1 MEVEV
6 IRIQIIGII
15 GSLFLLFLVIE
26 LIRRGKLK
34 IEFSLLW
41 FFMSILFLL
50 VSIFRGL
57 LDKFSYMVGIGYP
70 PSALFLILLIGLI
83 MILIHFSTV
92 ISNLKEAKK
101 TLTQKIGLLEIEIER
116 LKKELEKCRD

>member
-6 IRIQIIGII
+6 VRIQIIGII
-15 GSLFLLFLVIE
+15 GSVFLLFLVIE

-41 FFMSILFLL
+41 FFMSVLFLF
-50 VSIFRGL
+50 VSILRGL

-70 PSALFLILLIGLI
+70 PSALFLILLLGLI

-101 TLTQKIGLLEIEIER
+101 TLTQRIGLLEIEIER
-116 LKKELEKCRD
+116 LKKELEKCKD

>member
-15 GSLFLLFLVIE
+15 GSVFLIIFVLE
-26 LIRRGKLK
+26 LIRKGRLK

-41 FFMSILFLL
+41 FFISVLFLFL
-50 VSIFRGL
+50 SIFRGL

-70 PSALFLILLIGLI
+70 PSALFLILLLGLI
-83 MILIHFSTV
+83 VILIHFSVV

-101 TLTQKIGLLEIEIER
+101 TLTQKIALLEIEIER
-116 LKKELEKCRD
+116 LRKEFDKCKD

>member
-6 IRIQIIGII
+6 VRIQIIGII
-15 GSLFLLFLVIE
+15 GSAFLLLLVIE

-41 FFMSILFLL
+41 VFMSALFLL

-70 PSALFLILLIGLI
+70 PSALFLILLLGLI

-101 TLTQKIGLLEIEIER
+101 ALTQRIGLLEIEIKK
-116 LKKELEKCRD
+116 LKEELEKCKV

>member
-6 IRIQIIGII
+6 VRIQIIGII
-15 GSLFLLFLVIE
+15 GSVFLLFLVIE

-41 FFMSILFLL
+41 FFMSVLFLF
-50 VSIFRGL
+50 VSILRGL

-70 PSALFLILLIGLI
+70 PSALFLILLLGLI
-83 MILIHFSTV
+83 MILIHFSIV

-101 TLTQKIGLLEIEIER
+101 TLTQRIGLLEIEIER
-116 LKKELEKCRD
+116 LKKELEKCKD

>member
-6 IRIQIIGII
+6 FRIQIIGII
-15 GSLFLLFLVIE
+15 GSIFLLFLVIE
-26 LIRRGKLK
+26 LIRRGKLR

-41 FFMSILFLL
+41 FFISVLFLF
-50 VSIFRGL
+50 VSIFRSL
-57 LDKFSYMVGIGYP
+57 LDKFSYLVGIGYP
-70 PSALFLILLIGLI
+70 PSALFLILLLGLI

-101 TLTQKIGLLEIEIER
+101 VLTQRVGLLEIEIER
-116 LKKELEKCRD
+116 LKKEIEKCKD

>member
-15 GSLFLLFLVIE
+15 GSVFLIIFVLE
-26 LIRRGKLK
+26 LIRRGRLK

-41 FFMSILFLL
+41 FFISVLFLFL
-50 VSIFRGL
+50 SIFRGL

-70 PSALFLILLIGLI
+70 PSALFLILLLGLI
-83 MILIHFSTV
+83 VILIHFSVV

-101 TLTQKIGLLEIEIER
+101 TLTQKIALLEIEFER
-116 LKKELEKCRD
+116 LRKELDKCKD

>member
-6 IRIQIIGII
+6 VRIQIIGII
-15 GSLFLLFLVIE
+15 GSVFLLFLVIE
-26 LIRRGKLK
+26 LIRRGRLK

-41 FFMSILFLL
+41 FFMSVLFLF

-70 PSALFLILLIGLI
+70 PSALFLILLLGLI

-101 TLTQKIGLLEIEIER
+101 TLTQRIGLLEIEIER
-116 LKKELEKCRD
+116 LKKELEKCKD

>member
-1 MEVEV
+1 MEVEIV
-6 IRIQIIGII
+6 RIQIIGII
-15 GSLFLLFLVIE
+15 GSAFLLFLVIE

-34 IEFSLLW
+34 IEFSILW
-41 FFMSILFLL
+41 FFMSLLFLL

-70 PSALFLILLIGLI
+70 PSALFLILLLGSI

-92 ISNLKEAKK
+92 ISNLKEDRK
-101 TLTQKIGLLEIEIER
+101 TLAQKIGLLEIEIEK
-116 LKKELEKCRD
+116 LKKEFEKCKE

>member
-6 IRIQIIGII
+6 VRIQIIGII
-15 GSLFLLFLVIE
+15 GSVFLLFLVIE

-41 FFMSILFLL
+41 FLMSVLFLF

-70 PSALFLILLIGLI
+70 PSALFLILLLGLI

-101 TLTQKIGLLEIEIER
+101 TLTQRIGLLEIEIER
-116 LKKELEKCRD
+116 LKKELEKCKV

>member
-6 IRIQIIGII
+6 VRIQIIGII
-15 GSLFLLFLVIE
+15 GSAFLLLLVIE

-41 FFMSILFLL
+41 FFISLLFLL

-57 LDKFSYMVGIGYP
+57 LDKFSYMIGIGYP
-70 PSALFLILLIGLI
+70 PSALFLILLLGLI

-101 TLTQKIGLLEIEIER
+101 TLAQKIGLLQIEIDR
-116 LKKELEKCRD
+116 LKKELEKCKD

>member
-15 GSLFLLFLVIE
+15 GSVFLIIFVLE
-26 LIRRGKLK
+26 LIRKGRLK

-41 FFMSILFLL
+41 FFISVLFLFL
-50 VSIFRGL
+50 SIFRGL
-57 LDKFSYMVGIGYP
+57 LDKFSYMVWIGYP
-70 PSALFLILLIGLI
+70 PSALFLILLLGLI
-83 MILIHFSTV
+83 VILIHFSVV

-101 TLTQKIGLLEIEIER
+101 TLTQKIALLEIEIER
-116 LKKELEKCRD
+116 LRKEFDKCKD

>member
-6 IRIQIIGII
+6 VRIQIIGII
-15 GSLFLLFLVIE
+15 GSVFLLFLVIE

-41 FFMSILFLL
+41 FFMSVLFLF

-70 PSALFLILLIGLI
+70 PSALFLILLLGLI

-101 TLTQKIGLLEIEIER
+101 TLAQRIGLLEIEIER
-116 LKKELEKCRD
+116 LKKELEKCKV

>member
-6 IRIQIIGII
+6 VRIQIIGII
-15 GSLFLLFLVIE
+15 GSAFLLFLVIE

-34 IEFSLLW
+34 IEFSILW
-41 FFMSILFLL
+41 FFMSLLFLL
-50 VSIFRGL
+50 LSIFRSL

-70 PSALFLILLIGLI
+70 PSALFLILLLGLI

-92 ISNLKEAKK
+92 ISNLKEARK
-101 TLTQKIGLLEIEIER
+101 TLAQKIGLLEIEIEK
-116 LKKELEKCRD
+116 LKKELEKCKD

>member
-6 IRIQIIGII
+6 VRIQILGII
-15 GSLFLLFLVIE
+15 GSAFLIIFVIE

-41 FFMSILFLL
+41 LFMSVLFLF

-57 LDKFSYMVGIGYP
+57 LDKFSYLLGIGYP
-70 PSALFLILLIGLI
+70 PSALFLILLLGLI

-101 TLTQKIGLLEIEIER
+101 TLTQRVGLLEIEIKK
-116 LKKELEKCRD
+116 LKEELEKCKD

>member
-41 FFMSILFLL
+41 FFMSVLFLL

-101 TLTQKIGLLEIEIER
+101 TLTQKIGLLEIEIEK

>member
-6 IRIQIIGII
+6 VRIQIIGII
-15 GSLFLLFLVIE
+15 GSVFLLFLVIE

-41 FFMSILFLL
+41 FFMSVLFLF
-50 VSIFRGL
+50 VSILRGL
-57 LDKFSYMVGIGYP
+57 LDKFSYIVGIGYP
-70 PSALFLILLIGLI
+70 PSALFLILLLGLI

-101 TLTQKIGLLEIEIER
+101 TLTQRIGLLEIEIER
-116 LKKELEKCRD
+116 LKKELEKCKD

>member
-6 IRIQIIGII
+6 FRIQIIGII
-15 GSLFLLFLVIE
+15 GSIFLLFLVIE
-26 LIRRGKLK
+26 LIRRGKLR

-41 FFMSILFLL
+41 FFISVLFLF
-50 VSIFRGL
+50 VSIFRSL
-57 LDKFSYMVGIGYP
+57 LDKFSYLVGIGYP
-70 PSALFLILLIGLI
+70 PSALFLILLLGLI

-101 TLTQKIGLLEIEIER
+101 ILTQRVGLLEIEIER
-116 LKKELEKCRD
+116 LKKEIEKCKG

>member
-15 GSLFLLFLVIE
+15 GSLFLLFLVFE

-41 FFMSILFLL
+41 FFMSVLFLL

-70 PSALFLILLIGLI
+70 PSALFLILLIGMI

-101 TLTQKIGLLEIEIER
+101 TLIQKIGLLEIEVER

>member
-6 IRIQIIGII
+6 FRIQIIGII
-15 GSLFLLFLVIE
+15 GSIFLLFLVIE
-26 LIRRGKLK
+26 LIRRGKLR

-41 FFMSILFLL
+41 FFISVLFLF
-50 VSIFRGL
+50 VSIFRSL
-57 LDKFSYMVGIGYP
+57 LDKFSYLVGIGYP
-70 PSALFLILLIGLI
+70 PSALFLILLLGLI

-101 TLTQKIGLLEIEIER
+101 ILTQRVGLLEIEIER
-116 LKKELEKCRD
+116 LKKEIEKCKD

>member
-101 TLTQKIGLLEIEIER
+101 NLTQKIGLLEIEIER